1 MVINI
6 NYYYLQINTTVHQ
19 SKVFMQIRQLK
30 IQNFRGIASLT
41 WAPRDAF
48 CCLIGAGD
56 SGKSTILDAA
66 EAALNSRWFSFSE
79 SDFLAGDTSNPIQ
92 IEVTVGELSRTLKSD
107 ERFGLYIRGWTQ
119 AGTLRDEPEGD
130 DEPVLTVRLIVDAT
144 LEPVWELTCDRG
156 EAPRTLSNRDRALF
170 GLIRLAGDDARHLAW
185 GQGSVLSRLTG
196 DNKEAASRL
205 AEAYRAARESA
216 NLTEIASL
224 ASTATLAE
232 GFAKGLGAYV
242 EGHYE
247 PGLELGRSGVSSGSI
262 ALHDDG
268 VPLRLAGLGTRR
280 LATLAIQKSAIA
292 EGAII
297 LVDEIEHG
305 LEPHRIIGAIS
316 QLKADQSA
324 AVAAGLPLGHVL
336 LTTHSDVALAECGA
350 ESLYVIQTSR
360 PSRMTT
366 AKKADAPIPIATLM
380 RFTARALFA
389 RRILVCEGMT
399 EVGLL
404 LGVREQWPS
413 RHEGKPI
420 EQLGVAIADGNGS
433 QAPEMA
439 LALASLGYSTA
450 IFQDSDVPLA
460 PSTLSQLEAA
470 SVHVYEYGFGLNT
483 EQAVFNAA
491 SNPRVQELL
500 NVARA
505 NHGEDQVNDALF
517 PQIPGLTHL
526 TIREDFKQWGLNC
539 DLSDAELKAI
549 VANVAKKKKW
559 FKDQRYGR
567 EIGPIVWNVMIE
579 NHTAPLTKALL
590 YLEGWAYA

>member
-1 MVINI
+1 
-6 NYYYLQINTTVHQ
+6 
-19 SKVFMQIRQLK
+19 MQIRQLK
-30 IQNFRGIASLT
+30 IQNFRGISSLD
-41 WAPRDAF
+41 WAPRGAF

-79 SDFLAGDTSNPIQ
+79 SDFLAGDTSNAIQ

-119 AGTLRDEPEGD
+119 AGSLRDEPEGN
-130 DEPVLTVRLIVDAT
+130 DEPVLTVRLTVDAT
-144 LEPVWELTCDRG
+144 LEPVWELTCDRV
-156 EAPRTLSNRDRALF
+156 EMPRTLSNRDRALF
-170 GLIRLAGDDARHLAW
+170 GLVRLAGDDARHLAW

-196 DNKEAASRL
+196 DNKEAATRL

-216 NLTEIASL
+216 KLGDIESL
-224 ASTATLAE
+224 ANTATAAE

-247 PGLELGRSGVSSGSI
+247 PGLELGRSGLSSGSI

-280 LATLAIQKSAIA
+280 LATLAIQKSAIT

-316 QLKADQSA
+316 QLRADQSA
-324 AVAAGLPLGHVL
+324 AVAASSPVGQVL
-336 LTTHSDVALAECGA
+336 LTTHSDIALAECGA
-350 ESLYVIQTSR
+350 EALHVIQTSR
-360 PSRMTT
+360 PDRMTT
-366 AKKADAPIPIATLM
+366 AKKAEAPVPIAILM
-380 RFTARALFA
+380 RFTPRALFA

-413 RHEGKPI
+413 RHQGKPI

-439 LALASLGYSTA
+439 LALASLGYPTA
-450 IFQDSDVPLA
+450 IFMDSDVALPAHTAWLLNRA
-460 PSTLSQLEAA
+460 G
-470 SVHVYEYGFGLNT
+470 VKVFEYGEMLNT
-483 EQAVFNAA
+483 EQAVFSAA
-491 SNPRVQELL
+491 SNQRVQELL
-500 NVARA
+500 DIART
-505 NHGEDQVNDALF
+505 NHGETQVNDALF
-517 PQIPGLTHL
+517 PKIPGLTHV
-526 TIREDFKQWGLNC
+526 TIREHFKQWEFNC
-539 DLSDAELKAI
+539 NFSDPELKLI
-549 VANVAKKKKW
+549 VANVAKNKKW

-567 EIGPIVWNVMIE
+567 EIGPIVWNIMGE
-579 NHTAPLTKALL
+579 NPAAPLTQVLIHV
-590 YLEGWAYA
+590 EGWAYA